1 VNINVYI
8 HSGGGDLFSGICAMN
23 YIENMKVH
31 VNTIIDGYVASAAS
45 LIALGG
51 HTVYMNKYSIL
62 LIHQITSG
70 FYGKYDE
77 VIDEVDNT
85 KTSMRMMKTIYEE
98 KTNIPKDILDEYLK
112 KDIYIESCDCKKYD
126 IIDVIF

>member
-1 VNINVYI
+1 
-8 HSGGGDLFSGICAMN
+8 MN
-23 YIENMKVH
+23 YIQNMNVH
-31 VNTIIDGYVASAAS
+31 TNTIIDGYVASAAS

-70 FYGKYDE
+70 FYGKFDE
-77 VIDEVDNT
+77 FIDEVDNT
-85 KTSMRMMKTIYEE
+85 KTSMKILKTIYEE
-98 KTNIPKDILDEYLK
+98 KTKIPKEILDAYLK
-112 KDIYIESCDCKKYD
+112 KDIYIESSDCKKYG